1 MRDNIGNNSHGNNNE
16 KDFVNSLNK
25 GLSSLNLNLKRFIQ
39 YICGNEG
46 IEYDSIIEFYAEYE
60 PDNRFKQ
67 DCYIIINGNK
77 YGISLKMGN
86 GNSVHQEKCSDFV
99 DYIKKTFNANDKIC
113 NLWKFFLWAD
123 GTLDGSGSKDKDS
136 DGNIKSRFTATMF
149 KKTYPDKREKLQQF
163 INKNESKLIEHFLF
177 EGRHNSKVDYIYHGT
192 VIHGSWISK
201 KKILDY
207 QIRNSSTS
215 GSDSKNC
222 LSVGKMSIQ
231 SWNVSRKGTSEGKRG
246 QIQIKYGKMRDD
258 FSILM
263 STEKGNIGTFDGDS
277 QEFNLSQIMNKN
289 KKHKFWERVID
300 DINHMNYF
308 VVKVSKKPIS
318 KLSGKKVFPKSDAYI
333 INANLD
339 SDFMLKREYVL
350 TEDDLENIDYKIV
363 PNTGISI
370 KIKESSKYTIQKFTK
385 DSFVKAFS
393 KVIFKD
399 NIDELIF
406 ALLIYSKDKEI
417 HKNEKIAHD
426 LGINYGQF
434 IESKK
439 QIYMGKN
446 NFNSMTEKE
455 LLDTIRRDAQ
465 IYLKKAIESDD
476 DLLKAIFTGEGW
488 FDDPYYAKFI
498 FVHGDLVDNKPT
510 DFSITTGSGRSSGK
524 YSIEIKPQSY

>member
-1 MRDNIGNNSHGNNNE
+1 MRDNIGNNSHGNINE
-16 KDFVNSLNK
+16 KEFVNNINK
-25 GLSSLNLNLKRFIQ
+25 GLGSLNLNLKRFIQ
-39 YICGNEG
+39 YICKNEG
-46 IEYDSIIEFYAEYE
+46 IEYDSITEFYAEYE
-60 PDNRFKQ
+60 TDNKFKQ
-67 DCYIIINGNK
+67 DCYIIINGSK

-86 GNSVHQEKCSDFV
+86 GNSVHQEKCSDFI
-99 DYIKKTFNANDKIC
+99 DYITKAFNADDEIC
-113 NLWKFFLWAD
+113 NLWRFFLWAD
-123 GTLDGSGSKDKDS
+123 GTLDGSGCKDKDS
-136 DGNIKSRFTATMF
+136 NGDIKSRFTATMF
-149 KKTYPDKREKLQQF
+149 KNIYPEKREKLQQF
-163 INKNESKLIEHFLF
+163 IKKNERKLIEHFLF

-192 VIHGSWISK
+192 AIHGSWISK

-207 QIRNSSTS
+207 QVKNSNIAN
-215 GSDSKNC
+215 SDSKNC
-222 LSVGKMSIQ
+222 LSVGKMSVQ

-246 QIQIKYGKMRDD
+246 QIQIKYGKMKDD

-263 STEKGNIGTFDGDS
+263 ATEKGNIGTFDGDS
-277 QEFNLSQIMNKN
+277 QEFNLSQAMNKN
-289 KKHKFWERVID
+289 KKHKFWTKVVD
-300 DINHMNYF
+300 DIDYANYF

-350 TEDDLENIDYKIV
+350 TEDDLENIEYKII

-385 DSFVKAFS
+385 ESFVKAFS
-393 KVIFKD
+393 KVICKD
-399 NIDELIF
+399 NIYELLF
-406 ALLIYSKDKEI
+406 SLLIYSKDKET
-417 HKNEKIAHD
+417 HKNEKIARD
-426 LGINYGQF
+426 LGIDYKQF

-439 QIYMGKN
+439 QIYIGKSN
-446 NFNSMTEKE
+446 LNSMIEKE

-498 FVHGDLVDNKPT
+498 FVHGDLVDNIPT
-510 DFSITTGSGRSSGK
+510 DFSITTGAGRSSGK
-524 YSIEIKPQSY
+524 YSIEIKP